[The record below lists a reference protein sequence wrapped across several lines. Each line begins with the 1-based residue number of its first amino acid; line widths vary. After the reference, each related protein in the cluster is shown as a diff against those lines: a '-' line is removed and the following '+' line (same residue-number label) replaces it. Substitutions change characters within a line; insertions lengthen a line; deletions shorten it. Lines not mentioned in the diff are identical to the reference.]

1 MLSKSSRKRIRER
14 KMLKHSNPS
23 QFLKRIR
30 EQSKTC
36 IDDLTLIVENLEPN
50 QIEDIIT
57 AENIEPF
64 IIAMLKSKDRRTAVI
79 MEMLANRI
87 FQKLMGELPISIVNE
102 LGSDI
107 GKTWTYSKL
116 VVELWDK
123 SSEEEKVV

>member
-1 MLSKSSRKRIRER
+1 
-14 KMLKHSNPS
+14 MLKHSNPS

-30 EQSKTC
+30 GQSKVS

-50 QIEDIIT
+50 QIDDIIT
-57 AENIEPF
+57 AKNLEPF
-64 IIAMLKSKDRRTAVI
+64 IIAVLKSKDRRTAVI

-87 FQKLMGELPISIVNE
+87 FQKLIGELPISIVDE